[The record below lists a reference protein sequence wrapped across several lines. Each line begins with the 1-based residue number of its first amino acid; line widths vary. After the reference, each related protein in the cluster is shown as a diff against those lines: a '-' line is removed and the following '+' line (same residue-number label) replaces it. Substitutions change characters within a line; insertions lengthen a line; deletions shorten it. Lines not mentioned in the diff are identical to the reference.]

1 MLPPGI
7 SGGAMCGKCT
17 ELDDKIA
24 HYTRIS
30 THITDQLTLDG
41 IKRLIEQASAEKTA
55 LHLKQ
60 KH

>member
-1 MLPPGI
+1 
-7 SGGAMCGKCT
+7 MCHKCT

-24 HYTRIS
+24 HYQRIS
-30 THITDQLTLDG
+30 TYITDQLTLDE

-55 LHLKQ
+55 LHLTQ

>member
-1 MLPPGI
+1 
-7 SGGAMCGKCT
+7 MCGKCT